1 MEIDRLK
8 KALTSK
14 ILPKAIADEETKLA
28 AVLVIIYGSE
38 PTIIMTERPKTMNL
52 HAGEISFPGGTW
64 KEDDNDL
71 LVTALRETEEEIG
84 LKVSRD
90 QIIGQLRPVIT
101 LNSGYTITPFI
112 SIMNRIP
119 KLSPNSEIEKI
130 LHIPMLPLH
139 RTLEN
144 DIDPVHK
151 SIQEMYI
158 FTYQNK
164 IIWGASARI
173 LKQIVNILS
182 KSELI

>member
-14 ILPKAIADEETKLA
+14 ILPKAIADGETKLA

-130 LHIPMLPLH
+130 LHIPMLPLL